1 MLLKKKALPVIKNK
15 KIDLFTPELQQRWLA
30 LSILIVVVILI
41 FLIVILPL
49 ITKKIEL
56 SEVKNNFVV
65 KLKQYER
72 ILANKDVVS
81 TNMANIT
88 NEHKSQGYFNSQ
100 ETDALASAEMQE
112 FIKKAIV
119 DAGGQLSSTQ
129 ALPVS
134 SDDNF
139 NKITVR
145 VRMTGN
151 SEELRAVLYKI
162 EKSEPLIIIDQ
173 IDIRP
178 MRGTRNRMTRQIESS
193 NELNINFQAVSFMR
207 KPT

>member
-1 MLLKKKALPVIKNK
+1 MLTHV
-15 KIDLFTPELQQRWLA
+15 LQQL
-30 LSILIVVVILI
+30 
-41 FLIVILPL
+41 
-49 ITKKIEL
+49 TTE
-56 SEVKNNFVV
+56 
-65 KLKQYER
+65 
-72 ILANKDVVS
+72 
-81 TNMANIT
+81 
-88 NEHKSQGYFNSQ
+88 
-100 ETDALASAEMQE
+100 E

-145 VRMTGN
+145 VRMTGT
-151 SEELRAVLYKI
+151 SEALRAVLYKI
-162 EKSEPLIIIDQ
+162 ETSEPLIIIDQ

-207 KPT
+207 KPAQ